1 MLSTQEV
8 FVETDDTT
16 GDSGTDP
23 FSTNQ
28 TFSELTPSRLPL
40 QPAILDFFCT
50 RRMFATDNSE
60 LGFNS
65 QLPAQDR

>member
-1 MLSTQEV
+1 M
-8 FVETDDTT
+8 ETD

-40 QPAILDFFCT
+40 QPAIPISFAPVECLRQTIQNLVSIHSCQ
-50 RRMFATDNSE
+50 RRIAEPND
-60 LGFNS
+60 
-65 QLPAQDR
+65 AV